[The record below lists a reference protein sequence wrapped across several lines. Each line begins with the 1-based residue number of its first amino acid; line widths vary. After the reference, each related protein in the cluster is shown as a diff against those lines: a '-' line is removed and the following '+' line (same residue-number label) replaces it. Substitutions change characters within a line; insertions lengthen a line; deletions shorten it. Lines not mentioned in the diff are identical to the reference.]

1 MNYSDMFSMLGSRP
15 DPYNPYGQNTPQ
27 ESYPPYEPTFQE
39 TPKPLD
45 WETAFQGFTTRPV
58 LYNMDGFISPYASNN
73 WGGTSNILQY
83 IDDQS
88 RLPAIEQKVDPN
100 KIFSAEMNGLR
111 SIEADQ
117 QKIVKLFERKLT
129 ESLTEKG
136 KIGLTEEDIEA
147 MSALTAARSAMTS
160 IEKEKV
166 AIKKNIAD
174 IRIKQSQ
181 NNTGGGNTSTG
192 ERGLSSVDIGRSVLD
207 NIFAAPVS
215 SPTIPTTNVE
225 YNPTDPSS
233 AAQVLDSLI
242 PTVGEHIK
250 HESAEPTTYV
260 VVGDTD
266 DDVEFATYSSSGD
279 LMPDFP
285 KPDAVITTIDRD
297 AGKAI
302 DSLLIEYPI
311 KNK

>member
-1 MNYSDMFSMLGSRP
+1 MNYSDMFGMLGSRP
-15 DPYNPYGQNTPQ
+15 DPYGQQNTPQ

-39 TPKPLD
+39 TPRPLN
-45 WETAFQGFTTRPV
+45 WEEAFKGFSTRPV

-88 RLPAIEQKVDPN
+88 RLPAVEQKIDPN
-100 KIFSAEMNGLR
+100 KIFSAEVNGLR
-111 SIEADQ
+111 AIEADQ

-147 MSALTAARSAMTS
+147 MAALTSARSAITA

-166 AIKKNIAD
+166 AIKKNIAE

-181 NNTGGGNTSTG
+181 NNNPGGNAGPS
-192 ERGLSSVDIGRSVLD
+192 ERGLSSMDIGRSMLD
-207 NIFAAPVS
+207 DIFSVPS
-215 SPTIPTTNVE
+215 TSPTIPSTVVE
-225 YNPTDPSS
+225 YNSSDPSM
-233 AAQVLDSLI
+233 AAQVIDSI
-242 PTVGEHIK
+242 VPNVGSHIQ

-260 VVGDTD
+260 VVGETD
-266 DDVEFATYSSSGD
+266 DDIEFATYSSSGD

-285 KPDAVITTIDRD
+285 KPDTTITTIDRD

-302 DSLLIEYPI
+302 DSLLVEYPI
-311 KNK
+311 KQK

>member
-1 MNYSDMFSMLGSRP
+1 MNYSEMFGMLGSRP
-15 DPYNPYGQNTPQ
+15 DPYGQQNTPQ

-39 TPKPLD
+39 TPRPLN
-45 WETAFQGFTTRPV
+45 WEEAFQGFKTRPV

-88 RLPAIEQKVDPN
+88 RLPAIDQKIDPN
-100 KIFSAEMNGLR
+100 KIFTSEINGLR

-147 MSALTAARSAMTS
+147 MSALTAARSAITA

-166 AIKKNIAD
+166 NIKKNVAD
-174 IRIKQSQ
+174 LRIKQSQ
-181 NNTGGGNTSTG
+181 NNNPGNGNAGPS
-192 ERGLSSVDIGRSVLD
+192 ERGLSTMDIGRSVLD
-207 NIFAAPVS
+207 SIFDAPIN
-215 SPTIPTTNVE
+215 SPSIPTTNVE
-225 YNPTDPSS
+225 YNVADSTT

-242 PTVGEHIK
+242 PTVGSHVQ

-260 VVGDTD
+260 VVGETD
-266 DDVEFATYSSSGD
+266 DDVEFATYSSTGD

-285 KPDAVITTIDRD
+285 KPDTTITTIDRD
-297 AGKAI
+297 AGKAV
-302 DSLLIEYPI
+302 DSLLVEYPI